1 MHYET
6 LQNLARIRTGYP
18 FRGRVEHD
26 PNGETGVVQI
36 RDLRQNPTLDPA
48 LITRTSLPGLN
59 NRQLQPGD
67 LLMPARGDHR
77 TAVAFN
83 RSDPTVASSQLFTL
97 RVSEDAV
104 MPAFLCWALNRP
116 EAQHALANEARG
128 SAIPALSRESLATL
142 RVPVPPLHIQQRIV
156 ELLDLW
162 QPETTLM
169 RHLVTNREHM
179 LNGMVQQLMNHS
191 HRNNEVADAPTDD
204 TAPKPNTHGDPQ

>member
-36 RDLRQNPTLDPA
+36 RDLRQNPTLEPA

-77 TAVAFN
+77 QAVAFN
-83 RSDPTVASSQLFTL
+83 RPEPTVASSQLFTL
-97 RVSEDAV
+97 RVAADAV

-128 SAIPALSRESLATL
+128 SAMPALSRDSLATL
-142 RVPVPPLHIQQRIV
+142 RVPVPPLYIQQRIV
-156 ELLDLW
+156 ELLELW
-162 QPETTLM
+162 QQETALM
-169 RHLVTNREHM
+169 RQLMTNRERM
-179 LNGMVQQLMNHS
+179 LNGMVQQLLN
-191 HRNNEVADAPTDD
+191 DD
-204 TAPKPNTHGDPQ
+204 TTPNTHGDKQ